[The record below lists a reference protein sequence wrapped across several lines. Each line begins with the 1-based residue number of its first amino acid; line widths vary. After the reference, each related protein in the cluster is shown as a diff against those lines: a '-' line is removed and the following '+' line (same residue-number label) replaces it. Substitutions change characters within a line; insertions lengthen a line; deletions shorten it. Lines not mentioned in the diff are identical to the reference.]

1 MDMNMKGSIGKTV
14 NVGVKYGMIMMSA
27 WKMWVLF
34 RPKTMEK
41 S

>member
-1 MDMNMKGSIGKTV
+1 MNMKGSTGKTV

-27 WKMWVLF
+27 WKMSVLF
-34 RPKTMEK
+34 LPKTMGK